1 MFKISEI
8 VPRAFPHSN
17 VYSLDITRQTAV
29 TVNGST
35 LLALLLKFL
44 TPALLRSLAFYFINL
59 DSSNNPTT
67 FSKKLKYHFFFLT
80 TCPEKLSQMIES
92 PCCSKR
98 FTLEFICF
106 PQRT

>member
-35 LLALLLKFL
+35 MLALLLKFL